1 LALAAARSFEVEG
14 TEGTTER
21 EDKGGKEAEDEVA
34 SGGDLK
40 LFGGEQGTRVEAL
53 GDPTSLLFKGVLG
66 LRTGLP
72 NGALILN
79 K

>member
-1 LALAAARSFEVEG
+1 MALAAAWSYEVEG

-53 GDPTSLLFKGVLG
+53 GDPTSLLFKG